1 MLNATDLR
9 NIKFSNAMNGYKKE
23 EVEILLDKIE
33 VDYGRYEKLVAERNA
48 RITQLENEVEELKKS
63 QNSIQNVLLSAQRL
77 ADQIIDEAKQKS
89 EKIVKD
95 AENSISLITEREKQL
110 TSAFEQKASERK
122 QALER
127 EISATLSTAT
137 VRKRAIE
144 NAAADSVSRQ
154 QALFDKLKLEISAF
168 KADITKTYKQHLELI
183 ASLPDD
189 VPTDPEEAARL
200 ITADLMKKPEM
211 KAFEDKAEEQTKSEA
226 VPEDIVSKSEP
237 NKESEVPLSYEAQ
250 DKSDKE

>member
-1 MLNATDLR
+1 MLSATDLR

-48 RITQLENEVEELKKS
+48 RIAQLEGEVEELRKS

-95 AENSISLITEREKQL
+95 AENSISLITERERQL
-110 TSAFEQKASERK
+110 TGAFEQKAKERK

-127 EISATLSTAT
+127 EISATLNTAT

-154 QALFDKLKLEISAF
+154 QALFDKLKLEIAAF
-168 KADITKTYKQHLELI
+168 KADITKAYKQHLELI
-183 ASLPDD
+183 AALPED
-189 VPTDPEEAARL
+189 VPCDPEEAARL
-200 ITADLMKKPEM
+200 ITADLSGKPEM
-211 KAFEDKAEEQTKSEA
+211 REFEERAEADTRLEEE
-226 VPEDIVSKSEP
+226 PEDIASKSEP
-237 NKESEVPLSYEAQ
+237 LGDTQEPLSDEAQ
-250 DKSDKE
+250 DKTDKE